1 MTCIVISLSLLFLR
15 EGKNLGNTFLN
26 ELREEEKVYRENK
39 WTRYEGVV
47 VSGAEVINAIKRNQN
62 ELVIAVNNLGG
73 EILYSKDNLF
83 IFSNNNILSPS
94 YIEPFDDYIGDIERK
109 KNGEIWKITFI
120 KKR

>member
-1 MTCIVISLSLLFLR
+1 M
-15 EGKNLGNTFLN
+15 
-26 ELREEEKVYRENK
+26 REEEKVYRENK